1 MARKK
6 RAGRPKGSKNK
17 SKMTSVMDLLETTP
31 KRRGRPAGK
40 NGKRSPG
47 RPAGI
52 AAKRRGRPAGTKNNI
67 HSLLTP
73 GSIQGIHFIGK
84 TLIVDT
90 NEMDLNEVIFL
101 GEGKQPKVR

>member
-17 SKMTSVMDLLETTP
+17 KQVTSVLDLLDTTP
-31 KRRGRPAGK
+31 KRRGRPAGSAK
-40 NGKRSPG
+40 KKPG
-47 RPAGI
+47 RPSGI
-52 AAKRRGRPAGTKNNI
+52 PSKRRGRPAGGKNSV
-67 HSLLTP
+67 HTLLTP

-101 GEGKQPKVR
+101 GEGKQP

>member
-1 MARKK
+1 MPKKK

-17 SKMTSVMDLLETTP
+17 NKINTDLIETTP
-31 KRRGRPAGK
+31 KRQGRPAGK
-40 NGKRSPG
+40 SAKRSPG

-52 AAKRRGRPAGTKNNI
+52 AKNKKAGRSNKNNSI
-67 HSLLTP
+67 HSLITP

-90 NEMDLNEVIFL
+90 TQMDLDEVVFL
-101 GEGKQPKVR
+101 GKGKPKVR